1 MAPVLGV
8 KTAVKAAV
16 PSNSPSAPPD
26 CCRQRSFSMAGARA
40 ASAQQQHQ
48 LHVSVAGYCCD
59 ADVDVAALRRIRR
72 NLSSG
77 GNSLM
82 ALTAAA
88 VQLRQMQGIVDFG
101 GVLSSSASLS
111 SSYGGGR
118 SRGSKAFSCGTS
130 TLPIASSPLIPP
142 AGRGSDLDN
151 IAHLVQLV
159 TKGRPLAEALAEA
172 RATRTRLMGRS
183 AADTSARMMSSPSFL
198 LQQQKLQLREAR
210 SASLSGCPIGRCK
223 CVRPAALS
231 MSGSVPGATS
241 LRQPHDTAAP

>member
-1 MAPVLGV
+1 M
-8 KTAVKAAV
+8 AVKATA
-16 PSNSPSAPPD
+16 PSNSRPSTSPSS
-26 CCRQRSFSMAGARA
+26 RQRSFSMAGTRA
-40 ASAQQQHQ
+40 ASAQLQQ
-48 LHVSVAGYCCD
+48 LHVNAVGFCCD
-59 ADVDVAALRRIRR
+59 ADVDVATLTQIRR
-72 NLSSG
+72 NLSTG
-77 GNSLM
+77 GSSIM

-101 GVLSSSASLS
+101 GVLSSSTSLS

-118 SRGSKAFSCGTS
+118 SRGSQAFICCGTG

-198 LQQQKLQLREAR
+198 MQKQKLQLKETR

-223 CVRPAALS
+223 YVRPAALS
-231 MSGSVPGATS
+231 MSGSAPG
-241 LRQPHDTAAP
+241 PHHYDTAAP